1 MTDKGKN
8 ARIPK
13 QKRAVETRRHIIQV
27 AKSLFSRKGLH
38 GTNSRE
44 IAAEAGI
51 SVGAFYSYFDDKKVL
66 LLEVLKLHLEQFLVK
81 AFLQEKMGVF
91 DGLGKKEVIGNIIR
105 RAIDAY
111 DHSPEFHRETLVLRY
126 SDPDVKRLYDEAKA
140 LELNYTL
147 SILNLFKDDLRIENL
162 EAAAFIVHGA
172 IEKAAHS
179 TQLLGPDIDRE
190 LVLDELADMVSTY
203 LFKPSQE
210 DTDGLSPSS

>member
-1 MTDKGKN
+1 MTGKRKN
-8 ARIPK
+8 TRIPK
-13 QKRAVETRRHIIQV
+13 QKRAVETRNHIIQV
-27 AKSLFSRKGLH
+27 AKLLFSRKGLH

-51 SVGAFYSYFDDKKVL
+51 SVGAFYSYFADKKVL

-91 DGLGKKEVIGNIIR
+91 DGLEKKEIIYNVITRIIG
-105 RAIDAY
+105 AY

-147 SILNLFKDDLRIENL
+147 SILKLFQEDLRIENL
-162 EAAAFIVHGA
+162 EAAAFVVHGA

-179 TQLLGPDIDRE
+179 IQLLGPDIDQE
-190 LVLDELADMVSTY
+190 LVLDELSDMISAY
-203 LFKPSQE
+203 LFK
-210 DTDGLSPSS
+210 SS

>member
-1 MTDKGKN
+1 MTDKSRN

-13 QKRAVETRRHIIQV
+13 QKRAVETRRHIIRV

-51 SVGAFYSYFDDKKVL
+51 SVGAFYSYFADKKVL

-91 DGLGKKEVIGNIIR
+91 DGLGKKEIIGNIIR
-105 RAIDAY
+105 SAIDAY

-140 LELNYTL
+140 LELSYIL
-147 SILNLFKDDLRIENL
+147 SILNLFRDDLRIENL
-162 EAAAFIVHGA
+162 EAAAFVVHGA
-172 IEKAAHS
+172 MEKTAHS
-179 TQLLGPDIDRE
+179 TQFLEPDIDRE
-190 LVLDELADMVSTY
+190 LVLDELADMISTY

-210 DTDGLSPSS
+210 HTNGLSPSS